1 MRYCDKL
8 LLSQLLWHDPFLRRK
23 QLFKEWSG
31 SLLLEKQIDFLNKK
45 VKELFWTCVFCIFI
59 FKYRGLLRWHFIIF
73 GYSLEKIALRYQIM
87 RLQVKFLITLHY
99 WGCDTTPQ
107 KKLYKIKFEENWVIF
122 FSRFV
127 LQPHCPH
134 ALLWSF
140 YLYNL
145 TNTEIFKHRMVIN
158 ELIRKCLTNIQYAKN
173 CSFLWN
179 HFCSSFGY
187 AGIFEWRELNCSSA
201 W

>member
-1 MRYCDKL
+1 MRYFDKL

-107 KKLYKIKFEENWVIF
+107 KKTLQNKIWRKLGNFF
-122 FSRFV
+122 FSFCV
-127 LQPHCPH
+127 ATSLPSCIIVK
-134 ALLWSF
+134 LLLVQS
-140 YLYNL
+140 NQ
-145 TNTEIFKHRMVIN
+145 HRN
-158 ELIRKCLTNIQYAKN
+158 FQAPY
-173 CSFLWN
+173 
-179 HFCSSFGY
+179 GY
-187 AGIFEWRELNCSSA
+187 
-201 W
+201 

>member
-1 MRYCDKL
+1 MGYFDKL

-45 VKELFWTCVFCIFI
+45 VKELFRTCVLCIFI

-73 GYSLEKIALRYQIM
+73 GYSLEKIVLRYQIM
-87 RLQVKFLITLHY
+87 RLQVKFPITLHY

-122 FSRFV
+122 FLF
-127 LQPHCPH
+127 LCC
-134 ALLWSF
+134 
-140 YLYNL
+140 NL
-145 TNTEIFKHRMVIN
+145 TALMHYCEAFTCKI
-158 ELIRKCLTNIQYAKN
+158 
-173 CSFLWN
+173 
-179 HFCSSFGY
+179 
-187 AGIFEWRELNCSSA
+187 
-201 W
+201 